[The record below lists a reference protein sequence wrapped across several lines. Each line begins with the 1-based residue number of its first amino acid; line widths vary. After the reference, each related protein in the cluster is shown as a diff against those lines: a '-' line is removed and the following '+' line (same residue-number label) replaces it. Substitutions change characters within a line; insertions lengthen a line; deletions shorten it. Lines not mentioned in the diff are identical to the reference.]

1 MESNHLS
8 PNSLAFIALSNE
20 FCETLENTASFEKQ
34 DFIAKM
40 LKLLPRLYISSTDLN
55 IEESEEEYYI
65 EPYLEEDEY
74 NNICSQ
80 ISMLMGA
87 DDVFLET
94 FEEDMKYSDTPVSAT
109 ISECLSDI
117 YQELYNL
124 VASVR
129 DVTNEAINSILIS
142 CKEDF
147 ANYWG
152 QTLTNVLRALHSAF
166 YNESETN

>member
-1 MESNHLS
+1 MERNQLA

-20 FCETLENTASFEKQ
+20 YCETLENIANFEKE

-55 IEESEEEYYI
+55 IEESEEDYYI
-65 EPYLEEDEY
+65 ESYLDEDTY
-74 NNICSQ
+74 NTICSQ
-80 ISMLMGA
+80 ISALMGA

-94 FEEDMKYSDTPVSAT
+94 FEEDMKYSDTPVSSS
-109 ISECLSDI
+109 ISENLSDI

-124 VASVR
+124 VASVK
-129 DVTNEAINSILIS
+129 DVTTEAINSIFIS

-152 QTLTNVLRALHSAF
+152 QNLTNVLRALHSAF
-166 YNESETN
+166 YNSTETN